1 MCQQQTQQYIMHL
14 GCSCFISYPLSF
26 HQPILLIKA
35 LTSPRSL
42 LIVIILL
49 ISFKM
54 AATSSYTK
62 PSPNFDLSSS
72 SPVYKLNSGHTMPII
87 AYGTFRSAPGEV
99 GPAVIEAIKAGYRH
113 LDVSGELCS
122 YIVPHTRILCLIL
135 YIKMNHSLHM
145 YMETRR
151 RLGRLSNRYSRRDW

>member
-1 MCQQQTQQYIMHL
+1 
-14 GCSCFISYPLSF
+14 
-26 HQPILLIKA
+26 
-35 LTSPRSL
+35 
-42 LIVIILL
+42 
-49 ISFKM
+49 M

-62 PSPNFDLSSS
+62 PSPNFDLSSP

-113 LDVSGELCS
+113 LDVSGELFS

-151 RLGRLSNRYSRRDW
+151 RLGRL